1 MAPQKARLTHPTEQ
15 LSLDAARLVTH
26 AAEAKAAQIG
36 VPMNIAVVDG
46 ATHLLSFV
54 RMQGAKSTS

>member
-1 MAPQKARLTHPTEQ
+1 MAPGKLTHATEQ
-15 LSLDAARLVTH
+15 LTVEAARLITS
-26 AAEAKAAQIG
+26 AAEGKAVELG

-46 ATHLLSFV
+46 ATHLLHFV